1 MEPIEIECPVCRSEG
16 CEHCKMGTITITGC
30 PNAYCSEIVPLTTVA
45 DLFAKGIPPIAGG
58 SLDQSAW
65 FLEANR
71 ILQNEDA
78 TIGKDSNE

>member
-1 MEPIEIECPVCRSEG
+1 
-16 CEHCKMGTITITGC
+16 MGMISISGC
-30 PNAYCSEIVPLTTVA
+30 PNAYCSEIVPLATVA